1 MFQRWEPQPI
11 PNISRHPLDNSRLQH
26 LAPSSLAGLG
36 AGSWLA
42 PILSEMATM
51 TISSEKLRAD
61 QKTVGFSALYEVT
74 KILGDRIDL
83 PQALKAILRILNSF
97 MGMTKGAISLYDV
110 KRRELSIEAAFG
122 LTDEEQRRGHYRI
135 GEGITGKVMKLG
147 IPMVVPDLS
156 KEPYFL
162 NKTRARA
169 PRDLHGVAFICL
181 PIKIGGEV
189 LGVLSVERA
198 ARDAR
203 ASLEEDL
210 RVLTIVASL
219 IGHAV
224 RLRQE
229 QARPLETAG
238 GWTKLREFERQLLM
252 RALKETDGVQVKAA
266 ARLGITPRQ
275 LAYKMQKHR
284 IIREFRIED

>member
-1 MFQRWEPQPI
+1 MATISI
-11 PNISRHPLDNSRLQH
+11 PNERLR
-26 LAPSSLAGLG
+26 S
-36 AGSWLA
+36 
-42 PILSEMATM
+42 
-51 TISSEKLRAD
+51 D

-74 KILGDRIDL
+74 KILGERIDL
-83 PQALKAILRILNSF
+83 PKALTATLRILNLF
-97 MGMTKGAISLYDV
+97 MGMTKGAMCLYDRT
-110 KRRELSIEAAFG
+110 RRELSIEAAFG
-122 LTDEEQRRGHYRI
+122 LTDEERRRGHYRI

-147 IPMVVPDLS
+147 IPMVVPDLG

-169 PRDLHGVAFICL
+169 PRDLHGIAFICL

-189 LGVLSVERA
+189 LGVLSVERPS
-198 ARDAR
+198 RDAR

-229 QARPLETAG
+229 QTRGLETLD
-238 GWTKLREFERQLLM
+238 GWKGLREFERQLLM
-252 RALKETDGVQVKAA
+252 RALKETGGVQVKAA
-266 ARLGITPRQ
+266 SRLGITPRQ

-284 IIREFRIED
+284 IIREFRLED